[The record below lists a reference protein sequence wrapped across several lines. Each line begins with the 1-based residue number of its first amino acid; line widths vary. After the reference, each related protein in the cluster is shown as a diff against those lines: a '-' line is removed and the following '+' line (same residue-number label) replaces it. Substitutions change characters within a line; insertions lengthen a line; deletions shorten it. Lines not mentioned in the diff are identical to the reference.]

1 MAEKKDAVHD
11 FSRAEKKRKKGCC
24 PRFFLGQKK
33 RKKDA
38 VPDDPN
44 SAPHRSPW
52 VDVTTASV
60 ALQDAAAPSNSHDDV
75 EV

>member
-1 MAEKKDAVHD
+1 ML
-11 FSRAEKKRKKGCC
+11 SQI
-24 PRFFLGQKK
+24 FFLGQKK

-44 SAPHRSPW
+44 SAAHRSPW

-60 ALQDAAAPSNSHDDV
+60 ALQDAAAPSNSHDEEEDDV
-75 EV
+75 ED

>member
-1 MAEKKDAVHD
+1 ML
-11 FSRAEKKRKKGCC
+11 SLI
-24 PRFFLGQKK
+24 FLGQKK

-44 SAPHRSPW
+44 SAAHRSPW

>member
-1 MAEKKDAVHD
+1 MQ
-11 FSRAEKKRKKGCC
+11 SLI
-24 PRFFLGQKK
+24 FFLGQKK
-33 RKKDA
+33 SEKKDG

-44 SAPHRSPW
+44 SAAHRSPW

-75 EV
+75 ED

>member
-1 MAEKKDAVHD
+1 ML
-11 FSRAEKKRKKGCC
+11 SLI
-24 PRFFLGQKK
+24 FLGQKK

-44 SAPHRSPW
+44 SAAHRSPW

-60 ALQDAAAPSNSHDDV
+60 ALQDAAAPSNSHDEEEEDV
-75 EV
+75 ED